1 MNFQNCKMKFKFC
14 VFCNREIHSRHG
26 NARYCSYRCYY
37 NNKKATS
44 SNLYQESKIK
54 LKEVL
59 RTEKS
64 LKALYDLYG
73 ESPLDETIFSGY
85 DINWNVKTNTV
96 SLKNETFDLVGSYGY
111 LFYSDKKLKIIK
123 HANNDIQ

>member
-1 MNFQNCKMKFKFC
+1 
-14 VFCNREIHSRHG
+14 
-26 NARYCSYRCYY
+26 
-37 NNKKATS
+37 
-44 SNLYQESKIK
+44 LYQESKVK

-59 RTEKS
+59 STEKS

-73 ESPLDETIFSGY
+73 ESPLDVTIFSAY
-85 DINWNVKTNTV
+85 DINWNVKTNTI

-123 HANNDIQ
+123 YANNDIL

>member
-14 VFCNREIHSRHG
+14 DFCNKEIYSRHG
-26 NARYCSYRCYY
+26 NARYCSYCCYY

-44 SNLYQESKIK
+44 SKLYQESKVK

-73 ESPLDETIFSGY
+73 ESPLDVTIFSAY
-85 DINWNVKTNTV
+85 DINWNVKTNTI
-96 SLKNETFDLVGSYGY
+96 SLKNEIFDLVGSYGY